1 MAKSKPKSD
10 ARGRLVEF
18 FDIDKHA
25 LDKEWEEQASNYF
38 EIAAD
43 LEEANAETDQAKARI
58 DVVYADLDGEI
69 RENPEA
75 FGFEGKPTEPSIK
88 ACILGQDRYK
98 KVIERFNEKRR
109 AAGLLGAAVRAMEH
123 KKRAIEKLTD
133 LFIAGYFSDPKVKG
147 EAREAVKDA
156 RASRVLGRKKNRG

>member
-1 MAKSKPKSD
+1 MAKQPK
-10 ARGRLVEF
+10 RTPRERLAEF

-25 LDKEWEEQASNYF
+25 LDKEWEDQPGNYF
-38 EIAAD
+38 NIAAD
-43 LEEANAETDQAKARI
+43 LEEANADTDAAKARI

-69 RENPEA
+69 REDPEA

-98 KVIERFNEKRR
+98 KAVEVYNARR
-109 AAGLLGAAVRAMEH
+109 HAAGMLGAAVRAMEH

-133 LFIAGYFSDPKVKG
+133 LYIAGYFADPKVKG
-147 EAREAVKDA
+147 EVRAKVKEDKA
-156 RASRVLGRKKNRG
+156 DRVLGRKKRK